1 MMQPP
6 PCPSPR
12 YSVLGRCFCCAVIED
27 TWHYFFHRLL
37 HHRRVYKYIHK
48 VHHHFQVP
56 FGLVAEYAHPLE
68 TLILGGGFFFGILF
82 FANHVFFLWAWMFFR
97 LLETIDV
104 HSGYDFPFN
113 PLHLIPG
120 YAGAR
125 WHDFHHM
132 NFNGNYS
139 STFVWWDKLFGTDH
153 QYKEYLSKKEL
164 GMVIPEK
171 KDN

>member
-1 MMQPP
+1 MQPP

-37 HHRRVYKYIHK
+37 HHRRIYKYIHK

-68 TLILGGGFFFGILF
+68 TFSKSYMVTNGNTQASLSSCVYYYCVPHTLVLGAGVFIPMLI

-120 YAGAR
+120 YAG
-125 WHDFHHM
+125 
-132 NFNGNYS
+132 
-139 STFVWWDKLFGTDH
+139 K
-153 QYKEYLSKKEL
+153 
-164 GMVIPEK
+164 
-171 KDN
+171 